1 VAVDA
6 GRFDWGAHGHKFP
19 TLTEPLEFYNGL
31 DLHDTFGAI
40 DLGGGPVNISLAIAL
55 RAFALRDIGPALS
68 PFNAF
73 LILNGIETLPL
84 RMARHVENARAVAA
98 WLADHPKVA
107 WVSHADLPG
116 HKHHDRAQRY
126 LPRGAGS
133 VFTFGLKGG
142 YDAAN
147 KVASSLK
154 LFSLL
159 ANIGDTRSL
168 VIHSAST
175 THRQLSDEQRVAAG
189 APPEAVR
196 LSVGLEDI
204 ADIIAD
210 LEQALAQV

>member
-1 VAVDA
+1 MAVDG
-6 GRFDWGAHGHKFP
+6 GRFDWGAHGPKFP

-31 DLHDTFGAI
+31 DLHDNFGAI
-40 DLGGGPVNISLAIAL
+40 DLGAGAVNISLAIAL
-55 RAFALRDIGPALS
+55 RAFALRDIGPTLS

-84 RMARHVENARAVAA
+84 RMARHVENAQAVTK
-98 WLADHPKVA
+98 WLASHPKVA

-116 HKHHDRAQRY
+116 HRHHERAQRY
-126 LPRGAGS
+126 LSRGAGS
-133 VFTFGLKGG
+133 VFTFGVKGG
-142 YDAAN
+142 YEAAA
-147 KVASSLK
+147 KVAGGLK

-175 THRQLSDEQRVAAG
+175 THRQLSDAQKIAAG
-189 APPEAVR
+189 ALPEAIR
-196 LSVGLEDI
+196 LSVGLEDV

-210 LEQALAQV
+210 LEQALAAI